1 MTDYDLHRFI
11 KAQDSTTDG
20 YAAALEEVKSG
31 RKKSHWIWYVFPQP
45 KGLGSSSTSEFYG
58 LAGLEEATEYLND
71 EVLGKRLIEISKTLL
86 QLESRN
92 AFEIFY
98 KDAKKVRS
106 CMELFASI
114 DKSVEQ
120 PFKQIL
126 NEFTF

>member
-11 KAQDSTTDG
+11 KAQDSATDG
-20 YAAALEEVKSG
+20 YANAIEEVKSG
-31 RKKSHWIWYVFPQP
+31 RKKGHWIWYVFPQQ

-58 LAGLEEATEYLND
+58 LAGIEEATEYLND

-114 DKSVEQ
+114 DKSIEQ
-120 PFKQIL
+120 PFKRIL
-126 NEFTF
+126 AEFTF